1 MPFLS
6 LLDDRAKPKGSRDPL
21 GFEVVWSYFG
31 RKVVGNLTTITSSMD
46 NFAVALLGFY
56 WANQAAQFET
66 DEAIKLKRIREEF
79 LCYEQLIGYLR
90 YHGDAEDIMGITRI
104 KQRMEDSSF
113 RITLG
118 QSSEQRI
125 LSDQATYGLWG
136 LYSSA
141 ARVSGLITGND
152 RVLTPKGA
160 QIVDSIIEQLGDA
173 ANKIKALLLS
183 DKPFRKDRFDHL
195 ADRFMQAIHH
205 KRVQQPLLEAL
216 MVGNEPQGPQA
227 ELWAITRE
235 IFRQKEGQP
244 EALADFIQQV
254 LANKPS
260 ERLAASLQDILMVE
274 RFLVAVNN
282 LFHYCRRM
290 DGEPL
295 DEILQKLDGR
305 YHYDYLPT
313 TLPADNFP
321 RRDQL
326 VTILDALRS
335 NDMAFVV
342 NETFRLNKEVMQ
354 QRGGAPWVELE
365 SGATC
370 RVKVKSETAELKKQ
384 SELEHNWD
392 YDYFLGSFFY
402 IARQQLSRT

>member
-56 WANQAAQFET
+56 WANQSAQFET
-66 DEAIKLKRIREEF
+66 DEAIKLKRIREDF

-90 YHGDAEDIMGITRI
+90 YHGNDENIMGISRI

-118 QSSEQRI
+118 QSTEQRI
-125 LSDQATYGLWG
+125 LSDQASYGLWG

-141 ARVSGLITGND
+141 ARESGLISGND
-152 RVLTPKGA
+152 RVLTARGME
-160 QIVDSIIEQLGDA
+160 IVNGIIEQLGDA
-173 ANKIKALLLS
+173 ADKIKSLLLL
-183 DKPFRKDRFDHL
+183 DKPFRKDQLDHL
-195 ADRFMQAIHH
+195 SDRFINAIHH
-205 KRVQQPLLEAL
+205 KCVQQPLLEAL
-216 MVGNEPQGPQA
+216 MAGNDPYGLQA
-227 ELWAITRE
+227 ELWSITRE
-235 IFRQKEGQP
+235 IFGQTGEKP

-254 LANKPS
+254 LASKPS
-260 ERLAASLQDILMVE
+260 ERLAASLQDILRME

-290 DGEPL
+290 DGESL
-295 DEILQKLDGR
+295 DQILQKLDGR
-305 YHYDYLPT
+305 YHYGYLPAV
-313 TLPADNFP
+313 LPDDNFP

-326 VTILDALRS
+326 VSILDAMRS

-342 NETFRLNKEVMQ
+342 NEILRLNKEVMH

-365 SGATC
+365 SGTTC
-370 RVKVKSETAELKKQ
+370 CVKVKSETAELKKQ
-384 SELEHNWD
+384 SELEQNWD

-402 IARQQLSRT
+402 IAHQQLGSV

>member
-66 DEAIKLKRIREEF
+66 DKAIKLKRIREHF

-90 YHGDAEDIMGITRI
+90 YLGDAADIMGITRI
-104 KQRMEDSSF
+104 KRRMEDKSF

-118 QSSEQRI
+118 QSMEQQI
-125 LSDQATYGLWG
+125 LSDQASYGLWG

-141 ARVSGLITGND
+141 ASESGLIMGND
-152 RVLTPKGA
+152 RVLTDKGTH
-160 QIVDSIIEQLGDA
+160 IVDVIIEQLGDA
-173 ANKIKALLLS
+173 SSQIQALILS
-183 DKPFRKDRFDHL
+183 DKPLNKDKFDHL
-195 ADRFMQAIHH
+195 ADRLMQAIHH

-216 MVGNEPQGPQA
+216 MVGKDPHGLQA
-227 ELWAITRE
+227 ELWSITRG
-235 IFRQKEGQP
+235 IFRQKEEQP
-244 EALADFIQQV
+244 EALADFIQLV
-254 LANKPS
+254 LARKPS
-260 ERLAASLQDILMVE
+260 ERLAASLHDILLVE
-274 RFLVAVNN
+274 RFLVSVNN

-290 DGEPL
+290 DGESL
-295 DEILQKLDGR
+295 DEILQKLDGH
-305 YHYDYLPT
+305 YHYGYLPI
-313 TLPADNFP
+313 TLPDDNFP

-335 NDMAFVV
+335 NDMATVV
-342 NETFRLNKEVMQ
+342 SETFRLNKEVMQ

-365 SGATC
+365 SGTTC

-384 SELEHNWD
+384 SELEQNWD

-402 IARQQLSRT
+402 IARQQLSRV